1 MQCSKCCML
10 YINGCSYAPSIA
22 IVVCCRSHQ
31 AFNSSNGGLLTS
43 YSNILF
49 YTVDATPILVKYTK
63 TKQMSILKNMKVMCQ
78 ILWNC
83 LTVCHIPVVNIQ
95 LQCRY
100 LGVHIGAVEVSFLL
114 ACGVMRP
121 DTSKSVSWSPISTWC
136 DTTSQKNGDI
146 TPLKW
151 LHNKTLQHP

>member
-1 MQCSKCCML
+1 ML
-10 YINGCSYAPSIA
+10 YIIACSFAASVA
-22 IVVCCRSHQ
+22 IVVFCRSHQ
-31 AFNSSNGGLLTS
+31 AFNSSNKGLLTS

-49 YTVDATPILVKYTK
+49 YTVDATPMLVKYTK
-63 TKQMSILKNMKVMCQ
+63 TKQMSILKNMMVMCQ

-83 LTVCHIPVVNIQ
+83 LTVCHVLVVNIH

-100 LGVHIGAVEVSFLL
+100 LGVRTGAVEVSLLL
-114 ACGVMRP
+114 ACGAMRP
-121 DTSKSVSWSPISTWC
+121 DTSKAVSWSPIGTWS